1 MPQTRQNELSVSRRL
16 ATLELLPQP
25 VVAHARDLARGDRLD
40 FHRHRRAQL
49 VYASHGLMRVTTR
62 NAAYLVPPQRA
73 VWMPGGVE
81 HRIDARSRLTMRTL
95 YVSDADR
102 VGLPNQV
109 CVLQVTRLLR
119 ELILAAVAAEPDYA
133 PESPTARLMTV
144 ILDQIEQQPRAAL
157 ALPLPTDPRLQRI
170 VDALIDNPADAR
182 DLGQWAAVVGAS
194 TRTLVRLFPAQTG
207 MTFRQ
212 WRQQRRLLHALE
224 LLAHGNSVTTVAM
237 DTGYDNCSAFIAM
250 FKRCTGMTPLQ
261 YLG

>member
-1 MPQTRQNELSVSRRL
+1 MPQTRQTEIVVSRKLR
-16 ATLELLPQP
+16 TLESMSQT
-25 VVAHARDLARGDRLD
+25 VVAHGRDLARGDRLD

-62 NAAYLVPPQRA
+62 TAAYLVPPQRA

-81 HRIDARSRLTMRTL
+81 HRIDARSRLAMRTL
-95 YVSDADR
+95 YVADTNR
-102 VGLPNQV
+102 DGLPNQV
-109 CVLQVTRLLR
+109 CVLQVTPLLR

-133 PESPTARLMTV
+133 NESPTARIMAV
-144 ILDQIEQQPRAAL
+144 ILDQIEHQPRASL
-157 ALPLPTDPRLQRI
+157 ALPLPRDTRLQRL
-170 VDALIDNPADAR
+170 VDALIDNPADNR
-182 DLGQWAAVVGAS
+182 DLEQWAEIVGAS

-224 LLAHGNSVTTVAM
+224 LLANGNSVTSVAV